1 MSLFS
6 GSLADRR
13 SRYSDFR
20 ALMRQ
25 AQTYWDAAS
34 TTKGSAAALP
44 FYYSQLQLA
53 KAELLITN
61 ASEIQAGSIMHG
73 LRKVRSR
80 TRSIRSDYLE
90 VTRGVFPLLFE
101 KRTGRALPIGTRIS
115 AVNLLSLIP
124 EIGLE
129 MSVMSPTRP
138 ETMSGYYAVAMDD
151 HQAWSVM
158 MMPSG
163 FTSDSREPIVRRLNA
178 GYEEVEQKNFAN
190 WRGVFAVSS
199 RMYGGNVRTFQSR
212 KTMWDTGSDGLQQPN
227 LDKAIP
233 MLSNLMGDHLRL
245 SAREQTDFTL
255 TASIQKS
262 KSLVIPLDLVRYAV
276 IFYLSSLV
284 RYHPAAVDPTSE
296 PAQAYL
302 MDSLI
307 NDVPLGLLVGALDGI
322 SGIHSFFEPG
332 DLRV

>member
-1 MSLFS
+1 
-6 GSLADRR
+6 
-13 SRYSDFR
+13 
-20 ALMRQ
+20 
-25 AQTYWDAAS
+25 
-34 TTKGSAAALP
+34 
-44 FYYSQLQLA
+44 
-53 KAELLITN
+53 
-61 ASEIQAGSIMHG
+61 
-73 LRKVRSR
+73 
-80 TRSIRSDYLE
+80 
-90 VTRGVFPLLFE
+90 
-101 KRTGRALPIGTRIS
+101 
-115 AVNLLSLIP
+115 
-124 EIGLE
+124 
-129 MSVMSPTRP
+129 
-138 ETMSGYYAVAMDD
+138 
-151 HQAWSVM
+151 
-158 MMPSG
+158 
-163 FTSDSREPIVRRLNA
+163 
-178 GYEEVEQKNFAN
+178 
-190 WRGVFAVSS
+190 
-199 RMYGGNVRTFQSR
+199 
-212 KTMWDTGSDGLQQPN
+212 MWDTGSDGLQQPN